1 MDDPE
6 KYITKSTGD
15 ENGLAKSIELKLIDG
30 SIVSANDITVSD
42 QKLLIHNLQNYSGNY
57 FLNTNNN
64 CIIRCFNKTPNLLA
78 IICEYTLDTE
88 VNDADNVEIFLKD
101 SLRKIGYA
109 IIDV

>member
-1 MDDPE
+1 MDNPQKYLTKSMDD
-6 KYITKSTGD
+6 
-15 ENGLAKSIELKLIDG
+15 ENDLAKSIKLKLIDG
-30 SIVSANDITVSD
+30 SIVSANDIAVFD

-64 CIIRCFNKTPNLLA
+64 CFIRCFNKTPNLLG

-88 VNDADNVEIFLKD
+88 VNDADNVEILLKD
-101 SLRKIGYA
+101 SLRKIGYT